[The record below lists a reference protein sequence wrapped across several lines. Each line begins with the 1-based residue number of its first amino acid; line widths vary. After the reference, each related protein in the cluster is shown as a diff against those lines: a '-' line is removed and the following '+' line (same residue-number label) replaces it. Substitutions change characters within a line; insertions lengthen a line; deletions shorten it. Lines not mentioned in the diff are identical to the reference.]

1 MILKA
6 FPKIYALGSAY
17 IPGIFD
23 EPVEVTEK
31 IDGSQFVFGKVGG
44 EVQCRSKGAEIFM
57 DNPDKMFSR
66 AVDTVRN
73 MDLPD
78 HTIFYTEYLMR
89 PKHNIL
95 SYASIPTNHLVLFG
109 VSDEKS
115 EIMCADHSKLASYAE
130 ELGIDVVPLIHQGPL
145 TPEDALAFLERD
157 SYLGGAKIEGFVVKN
172 YKQCLIANHPHP
184 LMAGKFVSEKFKEKH
199 AKDWKKENTAGGR
212 WDVIKSQYR
221 TEARWLKAVQHL
233 REKEQLS
240 REPKDIGALIKEVQ
254 LDISQEESEDIKAIL
269 WGLYGKD
276 LLRRSTAGLPEWY
289 KEQLALGEI

>member
-1 MILKA
+1 MLKA

-17 IPGIFD
+17 IPSIFD

-31 IDGSQFVFGKVGG
+31 IDGSQFVFGKVEG

-78 HTIFYTEYLMR
+78 NTIFYTEYLMR

-95 SYASIPTNHLVLFG
+95 SYDNIPTNHLALFG
-109 VSDEKS
+109 VSDPER
-115 EIMCADHSKLASYAE
+115 ENLIADHTRLAGYAQA
-130 ELGIDVVPLIHQGPL
+130 LGIDVVPCLHKGMLKPD
-145 TPEDALAFLERD
+145 EALAFLEKD
-157 SYLGGAKIEGFVVKN
+157 SYLGGVKIEGIVVKN

-212 WDVIKSQYR
+212 WDVVKSQYR

-233 REKEQLS
+233 REAGQLLG
-240 REPKDIGALIKEVQ
+240 EPKDIGSLIKEVQ
-254 LDISQEESEDIKAIL
+254 QDISQEEGAAIKEIL

-289 KEQLALGEI
+289 KEQLALGKI

>member
-1 MILKA
+1 MLKA

-17 IPGIFD
+17 IPSIFD

-44 EVQCRSKGAEIFM
+44 EVQCRSKGAEIFI
-57 DNPDKMFSR
+57 DNPNKMFSR

-78 HTIFYTEYLMR
+78 NTIFYTEYLMR

-95 SYASIPTNHLVLFG
+95 SYDNIPTNHLALFG
-109 VSDEKS
+109 VSDPER
-115 EIMCADHSKLASYAE
+115 ENLIADHTRLAGYAQA
-130 ELGIDVVPLIHQGPL
+130 LGIDVVPCLHKGTLKP
-145 TPEDALAFLERD
+145 DAALAFLEKD
-157 SYLGGAKIEGFVVKN
+157 SYLGGTKIEGIVVKN
-172 YKQCLIANHPHP
+172 YKQCLICEQPYP

-212 WDVIKSQYR
+212 WDVVKSQYR

-233 REKEQLS
+233 REAGQLLG
-240 REPKDIGALIKEVQ
+240 EPKDIGSLIKEVQ
-254 LDISQEESEDIKAIL
+254 HDISQEEGEAIKEIL

-289 KEQLALGEI
+289 KEQLALGKI